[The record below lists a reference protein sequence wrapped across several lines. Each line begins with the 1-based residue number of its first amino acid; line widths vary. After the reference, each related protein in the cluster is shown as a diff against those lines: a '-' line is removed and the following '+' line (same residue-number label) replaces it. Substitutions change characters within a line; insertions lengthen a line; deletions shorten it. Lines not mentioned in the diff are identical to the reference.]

1 MGDAPAVLIIREE
14 PQRPV
19 YKDVIEAP
27 DFLKPPDEAHYN
39 FRNQPLETF
48 DFIEK
53 FETGT
58 PEEWMAIVNAD
69 TARPQACVVHYK
81 AKQWTMLPCWVLEY
95 DEVTKRYHVELE
107 DATRKKVKRLSTRFN
122 AEDPDNFA
130 ARVDYCK
137 AQKAHCELQE
147 SFIDY
152 IEAKH
157 DSLVTPMPRKAKEGF
172 IRTALEKCHLE
183 DPNSHAPIIRELMN
197 EVEQNYVLSMKLHTV
212 KRELMIAY
220 STEDA
225 ELDEEN
231 QFASVM
237 VVFLPKQIPW
247 SALVQHHTADLR
259 VFEVVAEM
267 VQMPIL
273 AASTFEMTSLVWR

>member
-1 MGDAPAVLIIREE
+1 
-14 PQRPV
+14 
-19 YKDVIEAP
+19 
-27 DFLKPPDEAHYN
+27 
-39 FRNQPLETF
+39 
-48 DFIEK
+48 
-53 FETGT
+53 
-58 PEEWMAIVNAD
+58 
-69 TARPQACVVHYK
+69 
-81 AKQWTMLPCWVLEY
+81 
-95 DEVTKRYHVELE
+95 
-107 DATRKKVKRLSTRFN
+107 
-122 AEDPDNFA
+122 
-130 ARVDYCK
+130 
-137 AQKAHCELQE
+137 
-147 SFIDY
+147 
-152 IEAKH
+152 
-157 DSLVTPMPRKAKEGF
+157 EGF

-247 SALVQHHTADLR
+247 SALVHHHTADLR

-273 AASTFEMTSLVWR
+273 AASTFEMTSLVWRRYGLEVKKLELADTTRVGGVDVKRIRRPQSMQKADKIFEPKELKEHMAEHREK